1 MQPRPGIIKIV
12 NWPNAFKMLEFSA
25 FDFIRDSLVCDDMSY
40 LQKRK
45 LLHLL
50 ILFFVISGIN
60 LSTISDARSHGVS
73 ELLVASDAH
82 AHDDVLGHS
91 HSQLAEESPLHDAS
105 SHFHDTPTQLVIA
118 SPLLVS
124 LSEGVFSAASR
135 FSPLRHPDP
144 FERPPRPGSHS

>member
-1 MQPRPGIIKIV
+1 LILSR
-12 NWPNAFKMLEFSA
+12 N
-25 FDFIRDSLVCDDMSY
+25 SLVSDDMNY

-60 LSTISDARSHGVS
+60 LSTISDARSHGVA

-82 AHDDVLGHS
+82 AHEDATWHS
-91 HSQLAEESPLHDAS
+91 HSQLAEDSHLHDAG

-118 SPLLVS
+118 SPLPVS
-124 LSEGVFSAASR
+124 LSEGVFPAASR
-135 FSPLRHPDP
+135 LSPLRHPDP
-144 FERPPRPGSHS
+144 FERPPRVGSYS